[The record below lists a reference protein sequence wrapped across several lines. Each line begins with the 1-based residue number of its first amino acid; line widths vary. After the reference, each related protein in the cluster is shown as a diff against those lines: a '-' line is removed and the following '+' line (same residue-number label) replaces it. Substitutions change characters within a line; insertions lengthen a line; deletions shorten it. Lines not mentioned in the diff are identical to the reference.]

1 MTQWSCEQ
9 ARQVYGLASWSNG
22 YVDISDDGHLLMRPD
37 ATRDTAIDLHA
48 LIDELRQQK
57 LRFPVLV
64 RFPDILKHRIGQLCR
79 AFDLA
84 SERLDYSGGHL
95 AIYPVKV
102 NQQYSVVKEIL
113 HHGGARAGL
122 EAGSKPELMA
132 VLALSRPGGVIVCN
146 GYKDREYIRLA
157 LLGQKLGQQV
167 YIVVEKASEL
177 QLILQESEKLGVEP
191 GIGVRIR
198 LASVGQGKWQNSG
211 GEKAKFGLSAAQVI
225 SLVDELRREGRLHCL
240 RLIHF
245 HMGSQIAN
253 IHDLQNGLQE
263 ATRHYV
269 ELHRLGARL
278 QVFDVGGGLAVDY
291 DGTRSRNECSM
302 NYSIEEYAFAV
313 MKSMQQVCEEHDL
326 PQPQIIT
333 ESGRAMTAHHAM
345 LITNVIETEAV
356 ETPIPLPADEDDH
369 DCIQELHRVSDAT
382 SDTSL
387 LEQYHAAVYWF
398 EQARNLY
405 NLGVLSLLQRA
416 RAEQLYL
423 NVCRRLQGSLQH
435 SSRAQREALDE
446 INEKLADKYFCNFS
460 VFQSLPDVW
469 GIDQVFPIVPLHRLD
484 EVPERR
490 AIIHDLTCD
499 SDGHIEYYADNQGIE
514 KTLPLHAVN
523 ERDEYWLGMFL
534 VGAYQEILG
543 DMHNLFGDTDAIN
556 VQLNEDG
563 SHSLVDAEFGD
574 SVDEL
579 LRYVHFDI
587 DDMMQSY
594 RKKISAAG
602 LPEEQQAVFMQDLEE
617 GLHGYTYFEHE

>member
-9 ARQVYGLASWSNG
+9 AKQVYSLSSWSNG
-22 YVDISDDGHLLMRPD
+22 YVDINTEGHLVMRPD
-37 ATRDTAIDLHA
+37 GSPSTAIDLYRLVA
-48 LIDELRQQK
+48 ELRQQK

-64 RFPDILKHRIGQLCR
+64 RFPDILKHRIRHLCH

-84 SERLDYSGGHL
+84 RDQLGYTGQHL
-95 AIYPVKV
+95 AVYPIKV
-102 NQQYSVVKEIL
+102 NQQYTVVKEIL
-113 HHGGARAGL
+113 QHGGARAGL

-157 LLGQKLGQQV
+157 LLGQRLGQQV

-177 QLILQESEKLGVEP
+177 KLILQEANKLAIEP
-191 GIGVRIR
+191 NIGVRIR
-198 LASVGQGKWQNSG
+198 LASIGQGKWQNSG
-211 GEKAKFGLSAAQVI
+211 GEKAKFGLSAGQVI
-225 SLVDELRREGRLHCL
+225 KLVNDLQQEGQLHYL
-240 RLIHF
+240 KLIHF

-253 IHDLQNGLQE
+253 IHDLQQGLQE
-263 ATRHYV
+263 AARHFV
-269 ELHRLGARL
+269 ELCQLGASL
-278 QVFDVGGGLAVDY
+278 QVLDVGGGLAVDY

-302 NYSIEEYAFAV
+302 NYSLEEYAFNVVRA
-313 MKSMQQVCEEHDL
+313 MKHVCDEYQL

-345 LITNVIETEAV
+345 LITNVIEAEAIEAPLQLPV
-356 ETPIPLPADEDDH
+356 EEDDSE
-369 DCIQELHRVSDAT
+369 CIHELDRVCSGAA
-382 SDTSL
+382 SMSL
-387 LEQYHAAVYWF
+387 LEQYHGAIYWY
-398 EQARNLY
+398 EQAKSLY
-405 NLGVLSLLQRA
+405 NLGALSLPQRA

-423 NVCRRLQGSLQH
+423 AICRKLQGSLQH
-435 SSRAQREALDE
+435 SSRAQREVLDE

-484 EVPERR
+484 EQPVRR
-490 AIIHDLTCD
+490 GIIHDLTCD

-514 KTLPLHAVN
+514 KTLPLHGMK
-523 ERDEYWLGMFL
+523 EGDEYWLGMFL

-556 VQLNEDG
+556 VRLDG
-563 SHSLVDAEFGD
+563 NGGHSLEDAEAGD

-579 LRYVHFDI
+579 LRYVHFDT
-587 DDMMQSY
+587 DDMLRSY
-594 RKKISAAG
+594 RAKIDAAA
-602 LPEEQQAVFMQDLEE
+602 LSVEEQSAFLHDLEE
-617 GLHGYTYFEHE
+617 GLRGYTYFENE